1 MSEPKLEEMTLR
13 DLVATFAMQGF
24 LASTKLGVF
33 SDDRIARASYKLA
46 EAMLQ
51 ARSEKEQ

>member
-1 MSEPKLEEMTLR
+1 MTLR

-33 SDDRIARASYKLA
+33 SDDRIASASYSLA
-46 EAMLQ
+46 EAMLE
-51 ARSEKEQ
+51 ARSEQKS

>member
-33 SDDRIARASYKLA
+33 SDDRIAHASYSLA
-46 EAMLQ
+46 EAMLKK
-51 ARSEKEQ
+51 RNEEKQ